1 MRQIVKKKSNLVDVD
16 VITSIDEV
24 DKGDYIKLFNVYESE
39 IDSKNHSYGLV
50 VFRNEDIC
58 LIKWAKSTK
67 YFILI
72 NHMLKDKSTN
82 IQIIE
87 PQEFTAQVI

>member
-24 DKGDYIKLFNVYESE
+24 DKGDYIKSFNVYESE

-67 YFILI
+67 YFIL
-72 NHMLKDKSTN
+72 NNYMLKDESTN

-87 PQEFTAQVI
+87 SQEFTAQVI